1 VIIEP
6 IALYHTRDLREEG
19 DGLWL
24 ASDDGRPARFGEP
37 RVYHPDAKD
46 MVVATYGNGTRIALS
61 AASVLKERY
70 RIECRVL
77 DLRWIAPL
85 PKSAILSHA
94 TEVGRL
100 LVLDECRRSGN
111 VSEAVGTA
119 IAESR
124 VPIRFARVTAEDCL
138 VPLGPA
144 TSLVLPEES
153 DVIDTVRRLVAR

>member
-6 IALYHTRDLREEG
+6 IALYHTRGLREEG
-19 DGLWL
+19 DALWL
-24 ASDDGRPARFGEP
+24 AWDDGRPATFGEP
-37 RVYHPDAKD
+37 RVYHPEAMD
-46 MVVATYGNGTRIALS
+46 MVIATYGNGTRIALS
-61 AASVLKERY
+61 AASVLRERY

-85 PKSAILSHA
+85 PKSAILAHA

-100 LVLDECRRSGN
+100 LFLDECRRTGN

-119 IAESR
+119 IAECR
-124 VPIRFARVTAEDCL
+124 VPIRFTRVTAEDSL

-144 TSLVLPEES
+144 ATLALPGEG
-153 DVIDTVRRLVAR
+153 DVIDAVRRLVSR